1 MENNNSYVPRVF
13 FIIMDYVETA
23 LDLPLMR
30 AIELKLLSQ
39 LSMDPEVA
47 F

>member
-13 FIIMDYVETA
+13 FIIMDYVETT

-30 AIELKLLSQ
+30 TIELKILSQ
-39 LSMDPEVA
+39 QNMDPKVA

>member
-1 MENNNSYVPRVF
+1 MENNNPYVPRVY
-13 FIIMDYVETA
+13 FIIMDYVETT

-30 AIELKLLSQ
+30 TIELKILSQ